1 MSLNTKIIGVE
12 PAGASGMKESL
23 AAGKVVELSK
33 IDTFV
38 DGAAVRTV
46 GNYITTN
53 LCYLNFWFNLNKTLL

>member
-1 MSLNTKIIGVE
+1 
-12 PAGASGMKESL
+12 MKESL